1 LDSAHSASCV
11 NLKGYVMSN
20 DLRLVRAIPAKV
32 DNMIPSKATPVRE
45 TRVRVD
51 RTKEI
56 PGR

>member
-1 LDSAHSASCV
+1 V
-11 NLKGYVMSN
+11 
-20 DLRLVRAIPAKV
+20 VRAILAKV
-32 DNMIPSKATPVRE
+32 DNMIPIKVTPVRE